1 MSSVA
6 AIIFLAFVERAVSD
20 WRVLLPLVVELFSFG
35 YTVQKQELAEIK
47 LFPELSVSS
56 IAGTLRWTGS

>member
-20 WRVLLPLVVELFSFG
+20 WRVLLPLVAELFSFG

>member
-1 MSSVA
+1 VSSVA

-20 WRVLLPLVVELFSFG
+20 WRVLLPLVAELFSFG

>member
-1 MSSVA
+1 VA

-20 WRVLLPLVVELFSFG
+20 WRVLLPLVAELFSFG

>member
-1 MSSVA
+1 MA

-20 WRVLLPLVVELFSFG
+20 WRVLLPLVAELFSFG